1 MAIQIVLGKTPKT
14 FKKVPVKFLTPEG
27 DEAVVAVVFKYRTRA
42 AYAQFLNEMFAT
54 TDADKPADGEK
65 VDFEVLFAKG
75 GEKTVEKM
83 LDAIVSW
90 DLPDVELNKENML
103 QLQNEYQASI
113 PAFGDAYRAAC
124 VEGKLGN

>member
-1 MAIQIVLGKTPKT
+1 
-14 FKKVPVKFLTPEG
+14 
-27 DEAVVAVVFKYRTRA
+27 
-42 AYAQFLNEMFAT
+42 MFAT

-90 DLPDVELNKENML
+90 DLADVELNKENML